1 MKSSLMCMVSGEFMR
16 LKQPHHAQPN
26 WSVPPLQLGSHPCNF
41 QGLSMQQHPAHPYL
55 HMLARQASACPSI
68 STCGL
73 LRLQLRMK
81 ASSALTPL
89 LSTISLQQALL

>member
-1 MKSSLMCMVSGEFMR
+1 
-16 LKQPHHAQPN
+16 
-26 WSVPPLQLGSHPCNF
+26 
-41 QGLSMQQHPAHPYL
+41 
-55 HMLARQASACPSI
+55 MLARHASACPSI

-73 LRLQLRMK
+73 LRLQERMN